1 MPSPG
6 AQHKACDPLVSSV
19 RLQSLHR
26 MGWQVKLAPNR
37 NRAAAMKVSESSV
50 NRDRG
55 STVQSHFD
63 ETVASRKS
71 LRRAKSAS
79 LLGCASKCASRWSC
93 PSWPKRTD
101 RSCWSLMA
109 LIGFGTSGSV
119 SSGMASTLFSDRLP
133 ACGESR
139 DVDSA
144 PDKMSLKRSV
154 AFSVASSHIKTRSRP
169 LPGSSLAMQSSRAR
183 RTLLS

>member
-6 AQHKACDPLVSSV
+6 AQHKACDPLVSRI
-19 RLQSLHR
+19 RLQSRQR

-37 NRAAAMKVSESSV
+37 NRVATMKHSESTV

-63 ETVASRKS
+63 ETVSSRKS

-93 PSWPKRTD
+93 PSWQKRTD
-101 RSCWSLMA
+101 KSCWSLMA
-109 LIGFGTSGSV
+109 LIGVGASGSV
-119 SSGMASTLFSDRLP
+119 SSGVASTLSSDRLL

-139 DVDSA
+139 EIDSA
-144 PDKMSLKRSV
+144 PDKMSVKRSV
-154 AFSVASSHIKTRSRP
+154 AVYVASSHIKTRSRP
-169 LPGSSLAMQSSRAR
+169 LSGSSLAMQSSRAR
-183 RTLLS
+183 MTLRS